1 MATPLFDASLLPS
14 SLTTTLPSGL
24 TLRPLSSTDYTHS
37 HLSLLSHLTS
47 SPDIGHSAWSTRFQE
62 LLSINQVHLT
72 YLCVVIEEASSNEL
86 VGSATLV
93 VERKFLRSA
102 GMVGHVE
109 DVVVHPRMQGKK
121 LGVSL
126 LKVLT
131 QLSEDLGCYKVRS
144 SPFYALSLMRYNAEV
159 EEAA

>member
-1 MATPLFDASLLPS
+1 M
-14 SLTTTLPSGL
+14 
-24 TLRPLSSTDYTHS
+24 
-37 HLSLLSHLTS
+37 
-47 SPDIGHSAWSTRFQE
+47 
-62 LLSINQVHLT
+62 
-72 YLCVVIEEASSNEL
+72 IEEASSNEL

-109 DVVVHPRMQGKK
+109 DVVVHPRMQGNK

-131 QLSEDLGCYKVRS
+131 QLSEDLGCYKVRN

-159 EEAA
+159 EETA